1 MILQLL
7 LPEGVYEVAF
17 EVVRR
22 MLEQRGIPALLPH
35 FRVTLTESIQAFLFG
50 RLDD

>member
-7 LPEGVYEVAF
+7 LPEGMYEVAF

-22 MLEQRGIPALLPH
+22 MLEQRGIPALLSH
-35 FRVTLTESIQAFLFG
+35 LRVTLAQSIEAFLFG